1 MNYYIKN
8 QEYYYDINTLKILS
22 GYSNLKLKYLLD
34 KEMITKVRFFNN
46 WLYKLEDLQK
56 SEIFSDIIQ
65 PNVVVIDDD
74 SITIL

>member
-8 QEYYYDINTLKILS
+8 QEYYYDIWTLKILS
-22 GYSNLKLKYLLD
+22 GYSTLKLKYFLD
-34 KEMITKVRFFNN
+34 KEKITKVSFCND

-56 SEIFSDIIQ
+56 SEFFRDIIQ

-74 SITIL
+74 LITIL